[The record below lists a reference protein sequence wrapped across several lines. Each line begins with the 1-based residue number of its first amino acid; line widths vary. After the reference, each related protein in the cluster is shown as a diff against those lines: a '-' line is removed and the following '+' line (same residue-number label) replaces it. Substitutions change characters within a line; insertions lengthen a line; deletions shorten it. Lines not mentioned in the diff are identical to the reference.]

1 MNGGSYVV
9 CLAHE
14 QHVEWAARE
23 EPLRP
28 MYIDAEDPTRSSW
41 CRFINHAHYETPACN
56 LSPRTDARVPRV
68 WFVAR
73 RPIKAGEE
81 VCFSYGKVFN
91 DMFGKG
97 AADSDKAVDWHGA
110 DAKVYQRA

>member
-1 MNGGSYVV
+1 M
-9 CLAHE
+9 
-14 QHVEWAARE
+14 
-23 EPLRP
+23 
-28 MYIDAEDPTRSSW
+28 
-41 CRFINHAHYETPACN
+41 
-56 LSPRTDARVPRV
+56 PRV